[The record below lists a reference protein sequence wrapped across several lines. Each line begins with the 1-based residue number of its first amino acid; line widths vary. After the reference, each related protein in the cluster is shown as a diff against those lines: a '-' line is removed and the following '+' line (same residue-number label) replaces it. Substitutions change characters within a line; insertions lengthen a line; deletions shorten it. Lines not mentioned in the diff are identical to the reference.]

1 MSTKH
6 QKTQLD
12 YRIDLGLTQEAL
24 AAKAG
29 ISVETVFRSE
39 RDKKWPAMPL
49 TRRKYIRALGLDPAE
64 VENPNPTELS
74 EATA

>member
-1 MSTKH
+1 MSKE
-6 QKTQLD
+6 QRKTQLD

-29 ISVETVFRSE
+29 VSVETVFRAE

-49 TRRKYIRALGLDPAE
+49 TRRKYIKALGLDPAAIE
-64 VENPNPTELS
+64 EEINQIHSVTV
-74 EATA
+74 

>member
-1 MSTKH
+1 MSKE
-6 QKTQLD
+6 QRKTQLD

-29 ISVETVFRSE
+29 VSVETVFRAE

-49 TRRKYIRALGLDPAE
+49 TRRKYIKALGLDPAVIE
-64 VENPNPTELS
+64 EEINKIHSVTV
-74 EATA
+74 

>member
-1 MSTKH
+1 MSKE
-6 QKTQLD
+6 QRKTQLD

-29 ISVETVFRSE
+29 VSVETVFRAE

-49 TRRKYIRALGLDPAE
+49 TRRKYIKALGLDPAVIE
-64 VENPNPTELS
+64 EEIKKIHSVTV
-74 EATA
+74 

>member
-1 MSTKH
+1 MSKE
-6 QKTQLD
+6 QRKTQLD

-29 ISVETVFRSE
+29 VSVETVFRAE

-49 TRRKYIRALGLDPAE
+49 TRRKYIKALGLDPSVIEAE
-64 VENPNPTELS
+64 VSNG
-74 EATA
+74 

>member
-1 MSTKH
+1 MSKE
-6 QKTQLD
+6 QRKTQLD

-29 ISVETVFRSE
+29 VSVETVFRAE

-49 TRRKYIRALGLDPAE
+49 TRRKYIKALGLDPA
-64 VENPNPTELS
+64 VI
-74 EATA
+74 EADVSNG